1 MRSMIAAATV
11 LCATAC
17 SAQSVT
23 LVDNGKPVAAIVI
36 SEEALAAKPYKPVT
50 GMKANSVTPAQKTRL
65 AALELQRYIE
75 KITGAQLPL
84 LGENTAVDGPV
95 VLVGATKRTAAL
107 KLDIPAGVTPQRT
120 DEGYVICTRGNALV
134 LAGNDDGPWQ
144 GTFFAVSELLNRLG
158 VRWFMP
164 GEFGEY
170 VPKTPTVIIAPVDFR
185 DKPDFIVRAWN
196 GNLAPELYA
205 DDALWRLHN
214 KASLSFNDIIE
225 IPGDSWLRK
234 YMPGKEFIQTNPE
247 YFAKKFDG
255 SLDPHMVNLTHP
267 DVPRLVAE
275 KIKARIEKERK
286 TNPDFNSVGFAP
298 DDGLPIDFTKE
309 TMALNQGFADL
320 CGREG
325 VAAELSMSEEWFR
338 FVNKVTEEV
347 VKDYPGFIITTN
359 GYTNRTFPPEGVKL
373 HPNVGVMFAAIWSD
387 LLHAYDDPK
396 SWQCVIQGQMLKRWG
411 QLSSHVFI
419 YNYNFPM
426 LVNALTP
433 LPMTRKIARN
443 TPLIKQWGIIG
454 FEDEQTFSWMAH
466 GITTFYLRARLYWRA
481 NDDAKAILADYFDK
495 WYGPAA
501 RSSQAYWGAIEAA
514 IENTPLLMHE
524 DRAMP
529 WVYTDEM
536 IAAMEKSQRE
546 SEAVAVDEPYKT
558 RVRID
563 RLILDHLKGYQAMNR
578 AEYVG
583 DFAEAIK
590 QADFMFQQREELNKI
605 SPYLHIPESKD
616 PRRKYF
622 AGSHYWNLTQ
632 RRERYQKYL
641 DMTTGKTGDMIV
653 QAPREVKFTLDAADL
668 GRIGR
673 WYDPGFDRAGWRK
686 IDTAAPFYIQG
697 DGMLDKQ
704 GVPYVGFMW
713 YVFELD
719 VPQAAIGKPIRLYAP
734 TVATE
739 AWVWT
744 NGEYTGHRPYVEA
757 YIRPGM
763 FIDFDVTSQIKAG
776 RNVIGVRVSTSSSRI
791 SVSEGFC
798 GPLWLYTPKAE
809 ATEKK

>member
-1 MRSMIAAATV
+1 MKGMIAMLTV
-11 LCATAC
+11 LSATAC

-23 LVDNGKPVAAIVI
+23 LVENGKPVAAIVI
-36 SEEALAAKPYKPVT
+36 SDEALAAKPYKPTV
-50 GMKANSVTPAQKTRL
+50 GMKVTTVTSAQKARL
-65 AALELQRYIE
+65 AAFDLQLYIE
-75 KITGAQLPL
+75 KISGAKLPVV
-84 LGENTAVDGPV
+84 GESETVNGPV
-95 VLVGATKRTAAL
+95 VLVGASKRTAGL
-107 KLDIPAGVTPQRT
+107 KLDIPAGVTPQRR
-120 DEGYVICTRGNALV
+120 DEGYLICTRGNALV

-144 GTFFAVSELLNRLG
+144 GTYFAVSEFLNRLG

-170 VPKTPTVIIAPVDFR
+170 VPKTATIQVAPIDFR

-196 GNLAPELYA
+196 GNIAPELR
-205 DDALWRLHN
+205 DEDALWRLRV
-214 KASLSFNDIIE
+214 KGSICFNDIIE

-255 SLDPHMVNLTHP
+255 SLDPHMVNLTNP

-286 TNPDFNSVGFAP
+286 TNPNFNSAGFAP

-309 TMALNQGFADL
+309 TMAINQGFADL

-325 VAAELSMSEEWFR
+325 VPAELSMSEEWFR
-338 FVNKVTEEV
+338 FVNKVAEEV
-347 VKDYPGFIITTN
+347 TKDYPGFVITTN

-396 SWQCVIQGQMLKRWG
+396 SWQCVMQGQMLKRWG
-411 QLSSHVFI
+411 QLSPNVFI

-426 LVNALTP
+426 LVNTLTP

-443 TPLIKQWGIIG
+443 TPLIKSWGIIG

-466 GITTFYLRARLYWRA
+466 GITTFYLRAKLYWHA

-501 RSSQAYWGAIEAA
+501 RSSQAYWDAIEAA
-514 IENTPLLMHE
+514 FEDTPLLMHE

-529 WVYTDEM
+529 WVYTDALT
-536 IAAMEKSQRE
+536 AAMEKSQIE
-546 SEAVAVDEPYKT
+546 SEALAVEEPYKT

-563 RLILDHLKGYQAMNR
+563 RLILDHLKGYLAMNR
-578 AEYVG
+578 AECVG

-590 QADFMFQQREELNKI
+590 QADFMFKQREELNKI
-605 SPYLHIPESKD
+605 NPYFHILESKD

-622 AGSHYWNLTQ
+622 SGCYYWNLTQ
-632 RRERYQKYL
+632 RRETYQKYL
-641 DMTTGKTGDMIV
+641 DMTTGKTGNMIV

-673 WYDPGFDRAGWRK
+673 WYDPDFDRAGWRK

-704 GVPYVGFMW
+704 GVPYVGFLW

-719 VPQAAIGKPIRLYAP
+719 VPQAAIGKPIHLRAP

-757 YIRPGM
+757 YMRPNM
-763 FIDFDVTSQIKAG
+763 AVDLDVTSQIKPG
-776 RNVIGVRVSTSSSRI
+776 RNVIGFRVSTSSSRV

-798 GPLWLYTPKAE
+798 GPMFLYSPIPVAPQAK
-809 ATEKK
+809 